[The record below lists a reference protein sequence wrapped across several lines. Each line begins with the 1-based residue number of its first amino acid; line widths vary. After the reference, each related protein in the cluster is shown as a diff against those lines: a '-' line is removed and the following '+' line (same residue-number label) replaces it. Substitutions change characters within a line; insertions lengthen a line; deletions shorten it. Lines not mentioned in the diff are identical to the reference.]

1 MSAESG
7 LAPAWVVGIDLGTTN
22 TALAYAP
29 GDGGPIA
36 TLPIPQVVGEGEV
49 AARPGLAS
57 ALYRFGAQE
66 DSLPVTGL
74 PWETP
79 TPGLVVGEGAHRLG
93 TRLPDQIVVSAK
105 SWLCHPG
112 VDRRARVLPWGSE
125 AVEKISP
132 VDAAAEVLG
141 HLAAAWNA
149 AHPAAPLATLPVV
162 LAVPASFDEVA
173 RELTVEAA
181 RRAGLVRLR
190 LLEEPQAALY
200 AWVAA
205 HADWRER
212 LAGKRCVLVVDI
224 GGGTTDFSLVRV
236 DHGPAG
242 VTLVRSAVGEHLLLG
257 GDNMDLA
264 LARLAI
270 TQASGVRLDAG
281 QWRQLTAA
289 CRQAKE
295 ELLVPGGRAEIP
307 VALAGRGRSL
317 LGSTIRVALR
327 AEDAAQAIRDGFFP
341 LTDAGA
347 APELHGEAGLAEI
360 GLPYERDPAVTRHL
374 AAFLA
379 AAGQGW
385 PDAVLFNGGALE
397 PRALRDRL
405 LLVLERWSGQ
415 RPAELAGADLSHA
428 VARGAAAYGLALRG
442 HLPRISGGS
451 ARAYYI
457 GLGGEPARAVCVAP
471 RGQEDGTTLD
481 LEEPAFEVVSN
492 EPVRFTLLA
501 SATRL
506 GDGAGDVIEVHPTE
520 TVVLPP
526 LTAVLRFGRKLES
539 RRVPV
544 RLHTEVTEV
553 GTLDISL
560 AARTSNHR
568 WHLSFDLRAREAS
581 AAGEESSAT
590 RDRAETVV
598 DAGRRAAAAETLRAV
613 FAGGEDPV
621 GLLRVLETALGGDR
635 EGWGI
640 GPIRALFDELLELEP
655 QRGRS
660 AAHEARWFNLAGFL
674 LRPGHGEER
683 DGFRIERLWRLYD
696 AGPHH
701 PTASQ
706 VRSEWWSLWRRVA
719 AGLTRVQQEVIHK
732 ELRGPLLG
740 HRGRGKGRA
749 SRWKAGPHEVREMWL
764 VVAALER
771 LPQEIRRELFAAV
784 ATRVV
789 KPGRAS
795 DAEIVAF
802 TRLAARQLVAG
813 GADVVV
819 PAALVAPFVERLA
832 AMDWD
837 RAPACAL
844 ALASASRLTGDVGR
858 DLPLDLRER
867 AAARLGRESAG
878 QALARWPIEAAPFD
892 AGQRALVVTDSL
904 PVGLHLAAE
913 SGTGS

>member
-1 MSAESG
+1 MSAEPV
-7 LAPAWVVGIDLGTTN
+7 ADPAWVVGIDLGTTN

-29 GDGGPIA
+29 SGGGPIA

-57 ALYRFGAQE
+57 ALYRLGAQE
-66 DSLPVTGL
+66 GSAAATGL
-74 PWETP
+74 PWETQAS
-79 TPGLVVGEGAHRLG
+79 GLVVGEGAHRLG
-93 TRLPDQIVVSAK
+93 TRLPDQLVVSAK

-112 VDRRARVLPWGSE
+112 VDRRARLLPWGSE
-125 AVEKISP
+125 AAWKLSP
-132 VDAAAEVLG
+132 VDAAAELLG
-141 HLAAAWNA
+141 HLAAAWHDV
-149 AHPAAPLATLPVV
+149 HPAEPLSTLPVV

-181 RRAGLVRLR
+181 RRAGLLRLR

-212 LAGKRCVLVVDI
+212 LAGKHRVLVVDI

-264 LARLAI
+264 LARLAVA
-270 TQASGVRLDAG
+270 QASELRLDAG

-295 ELLVPGGRAEIP
+295 ELLAPGGRDEIP

-317 LGSTIRVALR
+317 LGSTVRVALR
-327 AEDAAQAIRDGFFP
+327 SADAAQAIRDGFFP
-341 LTDAGA
+341 LTDAA
-347 APELHGEAGLAEI
+347 ATPERHGDAGLAEI

-415 RPAELAGADLSHA
+415 QPVELAGADLTHA
-428 VARGAAAYGLALRG
+428 VARGASAYGLALRG

-457 GLGGEPARAVCVAP
+457 GLGGEPALAVCVAP
-471 RGQEDGTTLD
+471 RGQEDGSTLD
-481 LEEPAFEVVSN
+481 LEAPAFEVVSN
-492 EPVRFTLLA
+492 EPVRFALFA

-506 GDGAGDVIEVHPTE
+506 GDGPGDVIEVYPTE
-520 TVVLPP
+520 TVALPP

-544 RLHTEVTEV
+544 RLHAEVTEV

-560 AARTSNHR
+560 VSRTSNHR

-581 AAGEESSAT
+581 GAGEESDAP

-598 DAGRRAAAAETLRAV
+598 DAQGQAAGVEALRAV
-613 FAGGEDPV
+613 FSGAEDPV
-621 GLLRVLETALGGDR
+621 GLLRLLETTLGGGRD
-635 EGWGI
+635 GWGI
-640 GPIRALFDELLELEP
+640 GTIRALFDELLMLEP

-674 LRPGHGEER
+674 MRPGQGEER

-701 PTASQ
+701 PAASQ

-719 AGLTRVQQEVIHK
+719 GGLTRVQQEVLLQ

-740 HRGRGKGRA
+740 NRGRRP

-764 VVAALER
+764 VAAALER
-771 LPQEIRRELFAAV
+771 LPQTLRRELFGTVAA
-784 ATRVV
+784 RVV

-813 GADVVV
+813 TADVVV

-832 AMDWD
+832 EMDWD

-844 ALASASRLTGDVGR
+844 ALASASRLTGDAGR
-858 DLPLDLRER
+858 DLPRDLRER
-867 AAARLGRESAG
+867 AAARLGREAAG
-878 QALARWPIEAAPFD
+878 QALARWPIEATPFD
-892 AGQRALVVTDSL
+892 MGQRALVVADSL
-904 PVGLHLAAE
+904 PLGLHLAAE
-913 SGTGS
+913 GNS